1 MTLNVGDRVLFNVGR
16 GAEEGI
22 VQGFHKNHKGD
33 PAVSIA
39 YTKRDGDKIIMHRL
53 LDKVVKS

>member
-22 VQGFHKNHKGD
+22 VQGFHIGFRARIDCKG
-33 PAVSIA
+33 
-39 YTKRDGDKIIMHRL
+39 
-53 LDKVVKS
+53 